1 MKKNAAPNQTPA
13 GDTQLAI
20 GQPAPD
26 FELPTDEGQ
35 LVSLTDYRGKKV
47 VLYFYPEDDTPG
59 CTKEACSFR
68 DGIGDLQ
75 QHGAVVFGVS
85 ADSIDSHVKFK
96 RKYRL
101 NFPLLSDVDKQA
113 IKAYGVWQE
122 KSMFGRTYM
131 GIVRTTFII
140 DEQGMIAKIFP
151 KVRVDGHFDEV
162 LAALRERAR
171 EQ

>member
-1 MKKNAAPNQTPA
+1 MKKTAAPNQPPG
-13 GDTQLAI
+13 GDTQLAV

-26 FELPTDEGQ
+26 FKLPTDEGQ
-35 LVSLTDYRGKKV
+35 PVNLADYRGKKV

-68 DGIGDLQ
+68 DGVGDFQ
-75 QHGAVVFGVS
+75 QRGAVVFGVS
-85 ADSIDSHVKFK
+85 ADSVDSHVKFK
-96 RKYRL
+96 RKYHL

-113 IKAYGVWQE
+113 INAYGVWQE
-122 KSMFGRTYM
+122 KMMFGRKYM

-162 LAALRERAR
+162 LAAL
-171 EQ
+171 